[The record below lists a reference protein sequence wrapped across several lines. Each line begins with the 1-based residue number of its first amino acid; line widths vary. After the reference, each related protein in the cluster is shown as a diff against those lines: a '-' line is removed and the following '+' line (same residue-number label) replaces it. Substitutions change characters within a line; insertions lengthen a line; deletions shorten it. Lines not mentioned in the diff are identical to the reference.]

1 MKNWKYVLA
10 AIILFVFFGL
20 YISGYEYGVNADNSN
35 IRLKEDVDSD
45 NPVLNDTV
53 YNYYICEDD
62 GYIVVYKKDRK
73 TVYMDTGIS
82 VDSVHIQD
90 AERLKDG
97 IPVEDITTLYTY
109 LQSFT
114 S

>member
-1 MKNWKYVLA
+1 MKNWKYVCA
-10 AIILFVFFGL
+10 AVILLVFLGL
-20 YISGYEYGVNADNSN
+20 YITGYKYGVGADNSN
-35 IRLKEDVDSD
+35 IRLKQDVDSN
-45 NPVLNDTV
+45 NPVLNENV
-53 YNYYICEDD
+53 YNYFICEED

-90 AERLKDG
+90 VERLKSG

-109 LQSFT
+109 LESFT

>member
-1 MKNWKYVLA
+1 MKNWKYIA
-10 AIILFVFFGL
+10 AIGIITVLVGL
-20 YISGYEYGVNADNSN
+20 YIKGYDYGISADNSN
-35 IRLKEDVDSD
+35 IRLKESVDSN
-45 NPVLNDTV
+45 NPVLNENV
-53 YNYYICEDD
+53 YNYYICVEDD
-62 GYIVVYKKDRK
+62 YVVVYKKDRK

-82 VDSVHIQD
+82 IDSVHIQD
-90 AERLKDG
+90 VERLREG

>member
-1 MKNWKYVLA
+1 MKNWKSILSI
-10 AIILFVFFGL
+10 IILIIFIGL
-20 YISGYEYGVNADNSN
+20 YVKGYNYGVNADNSN
-35 IRLKEDVDSD
+35 IRMKESVDSN
-45 NPVLNDTV
+45 NPVLNDNV
-53 YNYYICEDD
+53 YNYYICVEDD
-62 GYIVVYKKDRK
+62 YIVVYKKDRK

-82 VDSVHIQD
+82 IDSVNVQD
-90 AERLKDG
+90 VDRLKEG